1 MVQSMT
7 GFGSAEKNGYRVEI
21 RSLNHRFLDVYFKSP
36 GFLNQ
41 YEIDLRNA
49 IKDRFSRGKFDVN
62 IITSEQVDS
71 DLAVNAE
78 FARKIY
84 AAFRKVQEDLSIP
97 GQIDINMLTNFRD
110 LIVESVPLSDET
122 LLKEVFGEALERLS
136 EMRIKEGEALASELF
151 RMVEALRKMN
161 ARVTSLSGQIISDIN
176 IRFHERLKT
185 LLNGQEVDEN
195 RILQESAV
203 FAAKMDIAEEIARIE
218 SHLKQFAT
226 ILTNGDIIGRKLDF
240 ILQEL
245 NREINTIGSKSADY
259 GISSLV
265 VDMKTEIEKMKEQI
279 QNMQ

>member
-265 VDMKTEIEKMKEQI
+265 VDMKTEIEKMKEQV

>member
-78 FARKIY
+78 FARKIC

-97 GQIDINMLTNFRD
+97 GQIDINLLTNFRD

-122 LLKEVFGEALERLS
+122 LLKEVFGQALERLS
-136 EMRIKEGEALASELF
+136 EMRIKEGESLASELF
-151 RMVEALRKMN
+151 RMVEVLRKVN
-161 ARVTSLSGQIISDIN
+161 ARVNSLSGQIISDIK

-185 LLNGQEVDEN
+185 LLNGQEIDEN

-259 GISSLV
+259 GVSSLV
-265 VDMKTEIEKMKEQI
+265 VDMKTEIEKMKEQVQNI
-279 QNMQ
+279 Q